1 MKQLTRELLVTAKVA
16 QGWQGDF
23 EQKVDE
29 LISIVSK
36 VDNEEQVRGA
46 GELLDVYQKKSHKP
60 RKSKRKKQP
69 ANSSNSRPFE
79 FLVFR
84 N

>member
-23 EQKVDE
+23 EQKVDQ
-29 LISIVSK
+29 LVSLVSL

-46 GELLDVYQKKSHKP
+46 GELLDVYHKKSLKP
-60 RKSKRKKQP
+60 RKTKRKK
-69 ANSSNSRPFE
+69 SEGRPFE